1 MKITIAQL
9 NPVIGDID
17 GNLKKILQTLSLDE
31 AVGSDLVVFPEL
43 SLTGYPPRDLLERP
57 QFIERVQKAINDL
70 CSTSQKYPQTGILI
84 GAPLATKKNEG
95 CGLYNGAVL
104 IYQGN
109 VLFSQFKSLLPTYD
123 VFDETRYFDP
133 APAIQTVSFKDTRLG
148 ITICEDAWN
157 DPELWGKQ
165 KYSFDPVHKLAEDGI
180 SLLINIAA
188 SPFQMG
194 KEQVRYQII
203 RNHSKKHGVPVVF
216 VNQVGG
222 NDELIFDGRS
232 MYIDGNGELA
242 KILPGFEE
250 CVETIDTDHFEKP
263 LSYVPPDEIESIHDA
278 LVLGIRDYIH
288 KCGFRKVVLG
298 LSGGIDSAVTCCLA
312 AKAIGPDNVF
322 SVSMPSPY
330 SSRGSIEDSR
340 KLAENIGFDF
350 KIIPISSIF
359 SSYLDTLKDNFEGRQ
374 QDVTEENIQAR
385 IRGTILMG
393 LSNKFGCLLLS
404 TGNKSEIAVGYC
416 TLYGDMAGGL
426 SVISDVPKTMVY
438 QLAHY
443 INRQKEIIP
452 NEIIEKPPSAELRPD
467 QKDQDSLPPYD
478 VLDQIL
484 HYYVDEGRSLQDII
498 TMGFDPVVVQWIIRA
513 IDRSEYKRQ
522 QAAPG
527 LKVTSKAFGMGRRM
541 VIAAKYEE

>member
-1 MKITIAQL
+1 M
-9 NPVIGDID
+9 
-17 GNLKKILQTLSLDE
+17 
-31 AVGSDLVVFPEL
+31 
-43 SLTGYPPRDLLERP
+43 
-57 QFIERVQKAINDL
+57 
-70 CSTSQKYPQTGILI
+70 
-84 GAPLATKKNEG
+84 
-95 CGLYNGAVL
+95 
-104 IYQGN
+104 
-109 VLFSQFKSLLPTYD
+109 
-123 VFDETRYFDP
+123 
-133 APAIQTVSFKDTRLG
+133 
-148 ITICEDAWN
+148 
-157 DPELWGKQ
+157 
-165 KYSFDPVHKLAEDGI
+165 H
-180 SLLINIAA
+180 
-188 SPFQMG
+188 
-194 KEQVRYQII
+194 II
-203 RNHSKKHGVPVVF
+203 
-216 VNQVGG
+216 
-222 NDELIFDGRS
+222 
-232 MYIDGNGELA
+232 
-242 KILPGFEE
+242 
-250 CVETIDTDHFEKP
+250 TDHFEKP

-330 SSRGSIEDSR
+330 SSTGSIEDSR
-340 KLAENIGFDF
+340 KLAENLGFDF
-350 KIIPISSIF
+350 KIIPISTIF
-359 SSYLDTLKDNFEGRQ
+359 ASFLDTLKDHFEGREP
-374 QDVTEENIQAR
+374 DITEENIQAR

-438 QLAHY
+438 QIAHY

-452 NEIIEKPPSAELRPD
+452 KEIIEKPPSAELKPD

-478 VLDQIL
+478 VLDRIL

-498 TMGFDPVVVQWIIRA
+498 TMGFDSVVVQWIIRA

-541 VIAAKYEE
+541 VIAAKYEG

>member
-17 GNLKKILQTLSLDE
+17 GNLKKILHTLSLD
-31 AVGSDLVVFPEL
+31 GTGDSDLVVFPEL
-43 SLTGYPPRDLLERP
+43 FLTGYPPRDLLERP
-57 QFIERVQKAINDL
+57 RFIERVQKAINDL
-70 CSTSQKYPQTGILI
+70 CATSKEYPQTGILL
-84 GAPLATKKNEG
+84 GAPLSTKKNEG
-95 CGLYNGAVL
+95 RGLYNAAVL
-104 IYQGN
+104 IYQGS
-109 VLFSQFKSLLPTYD
+109 VLFSQCKSLLPTYD

-133 APAIQTVSFKDTRLG
+133 APSIQTVSFKNTLLG

-165 KYSFDPVHKLAEDGI
+165 KYSFDPVQKLAEDGMA
-180 SLLINIAA
+180 LLINIAA
-188 SPFQMG
+188 SPFQTG

-216 VNQVGG
+216 ANQVGG

-232 MYIDGNGELA
+232 MFIDGTGELV
-242 KILPGFEE
+242 KILPGFQE

-263 LSYVPPDEIESIHDA
+263 LSYVPPGEIESIHDA

-330 SSRGSIEDSR
+330 SSTGSIEDSR
-340 KLAENIGFDF
+340 KLAENLGFDF

-359 SSYLDTLKDNFEGRQ
+359 SSYLDTLKDNFEGREP
-374 QDVTEENIQAR
+374 DVTEENIQAR

-393 LSNKFGCLLLS
+393 LSNKYGCLLLS

-438 QLAHY
+438 QIAHY

-452 NEIIEKPPSAELRPD
+452 KEIIEKPPSAELRPD

-498 TMGFDPVVVQWIIRA
+498 TMGFDPMVVQWIIRA

-541 VIAAKYEE
+541 VIAAKYEG